1 MCICMWYAATAR
13 VRSSVERRS
22 SAREREEAE
31 ATRELGEATRQP
43 TWRSRRRHMTC
54 VRAPGSFSLPGVPFG
69 GFLCAGHAPRA
80 WQRRAALHAA
90 SLAALVLPLRVR
102 VQPGLWVVMELRHLH
117 KLPLPFSS
125 SPSIPLVTCR
135 FGDAYK
141 RRRYSTPPRRRQRV
155 VPSASNAFLGADGS
169 IAALRTMA
177 IAAACAPSIHKP
189 LRPPFGHAG
198 QGWVSAAKYARLP
211 RCGCRQLV
219 RGVRRAVVR
228 LPRLPATLFC
238 TRSALRHWAA
248 YWQTEGRVCLG
259 HGALRRDA
267 GHGVEGPACESL
279 PRRRRR
285 RH

>member
-1 MCICMWYAATAR
+1 
-13 VRSSVERRS
+13 
-22 SAREREEAE
+22 
-31 ATRELGEATRQP
+31 
-43 TWRSRRRHMTC
+43 
-54 VRAPGSFSLPGVPFG
+54 
-69 GFLCAGHAPRA
+69 
-80 WQRRAALHAA
+80 
-90 SLAALVLPLRVR
+90 
-102 VQPGLWVVMELRHLH
+102 MELRHLH

-189 LRPPFGHAG
+189 LRPFGHAG

-238 TRSALRHWAA
+238 TSSALRHWAA
-248 YWQTEGRVCLG
+248 YWQTRGASAWATARCDATRATGWKGQLASPCLADDG
-259 HGALRRDA
+259 DDISTCADA
-267 GHGVEGPACESL
+267 CGKVVAGLGTPA
-279 PRRRRR
+279 
-285 RH
+285 

>member
-1 MCICMWYAATAR
+1 M
-13 VRSSVERRS
+13 
-22 SAREREEAE
+22 
-31 ATRELGEATRQP
+31 
-43 TWRSRRRHMTC
+43 
-54 VRAPGSFSLPGVPFG
+54 
-69 GFLCAGHAPRA
+69 
-80 WQRRAALHAA
+80 
-90 SLAALVLPLRVR
+90 
-102 VQPGLWVVMELRHLH
+102 QPGLWLVMELRHLQQRSGSRAGSS
-117 KLPLPFSS
+117 FSS

-189 LRPPFGHAG
+189 LRPFGHAG

-238 TRSALRHWAA
+238 TRSALR
-248 YWQTEGRVCLG
+248 QRTGRPSVCLG